1 MAVIPKRLLS
11 LSLAAVAAFFPLT
24 GVASSKD
31 TFQFAPIN
39 PAFSA
44 KTTAHALS
52 SATSDGHVLGYR
64 PGPVVLSL
72 PRESSHARSVKAAL
86 PAAYDLRALHRVSP
100 VRDQGSC
107 GACWTFATLAS
118 VESALLPDE
127 SWDFSENY
135 LRNNHLFDWSPCSGG
150 NASISTAN
158 LVRWNGPVLEV
169 DDPYTDQTNKRKT
182 GLPAQKH
189 SQDVLYLPE
198 RANALDNQAIKESLR
213 QNGGLYVGL
222 SFQESLFN
230 NNAAAYYNSRNE
242 VPNHAVTIVG
252 WDDNYSRDNFLKKPP
267 GNGAFIAKNSWGT
280 NWGDDGY
287 FYISYY
293 DRTLTEFT
301 AFVKPEAA
309 NNYQTIYQYDELGL
323 TGSLGGSKDTGWFA
337 NIFPALR
344 DVRVKAAGFYTLG
357 HDATY
362 EVKVYTDVDPKKGPL
377 AGKLAS
383 TSIGTLAYMG
393 YHTVQL
399 TEPAEVK
406 AGTSFAVV
414 AKVTVPGNQYP
425 IPVENRI
432 KGYSSKASSGKN
444 QSFFSA
450 NGDRWIDVTTLDA
463 TANVA
468 LKAYADEGAASA
480 PVALDKIE
488 IRDAADQKK
497 LTSMSL
503 KLADGPVSL
512 IVKASYKDAST
523 ANVTAQTLVKSNS
536 NPAVIDVKQEGD
548 SIILTPKSA
557 GSARVQFTFEKKS
570 VSLAIRVK

>member
-1 MAVIPKRLLS
+1 MAAIPKRLLT
-11 LSLAAVAAFFPLT
+11 LSLAAVAAFFPLA
-24 GVASSKD
+24 GFASSKE

-39 PAFSA
+39 PSFAA
-44 KTTAHALS
+44 KTTVHAVS
-52 SATSDGHVLGYR
+52 SATSDDHVLGYR

-72 PRESSHARSVKAAL
+72 PRESCHTRSVKAAL
-86 PAAYDLRALHRVSP
+86 PAAYDLRTLNRVSP
-100 VRDQGSC
+100 VRDQGTC

-127 SWDFSENY
+127 SWDFSENH

-158 LVRWNGPVLEV
+158 LVRWNGPVLEA
-169 DDPYTDQTNKRKT
+169 DDPYTDQSNKRKT
-182 GLPAQKH
+182 GLPVQKH

-198 RANALDNQAIKESLR
+198 RENPLDNLAIKESLR

-230 NNAAAYYNSRNE
+230 DNRAAYYNSRNE
-242 VPNHAVTIVG
+242 VANHAVTIVG

-280 NWGDDGY
+280 NWGDEGY

-337 NIFPALR
+337 NIFPAQR
-344 DVRVKAAGFYTLG
+344 DGRIKAAGFYTLG

-377 AGKLAS
+377 SGNLAS
-383 TSIGTLAYMG
+383 TSKGTLAYMG

-399 TEPAEVK
+399 PDPAEVK

-425 IPVENRI
+425 IPVENRV

-450 NGDRWIDVTTLDA
+450 NGDRWIDVMTLDS
-463 TANVA
+463 TANVT
-468 LKAYADEGAASA
+468 LKAYADEGTTGV

-497 LTSMSL
+497 MNSMSL
-503 KLADGPVSL
+503 KLADGPASL

-523 ANVTAQTLVKSNS
+523 ANVTAQAFVKSIS

-548 SIILTPKSA
+548 SIILTPKKT
-557 GSARVQFTFEKKS
+557 GSAKVQFTFEKKS
-570 VSLAIRVK
+570 ASLTIRVK